1 MNHHLKRIMLYTK
14 RTLLGAMVAILI
26 VFKAI
31 DLGGAITGEVTAEQ
45 PATHLSAA
53 GRNPDNCG
61 FPSGRGGMHEEN
73 TRSSGF

>member
-1 MNHHLKRIMLYTK
+1 MNHHFKRIMLYTK

-31 DLGGAITGEVTAEQ
+31 DLGGANWRSHRRATSYAPVRSRPVIRITAAS
-45 PATHLSAA
+45 PAGG
-53 GRNPDNCG
+53 GR
-61 FPSGRGGMHEEN
+61 HEEN

>member
-14 RTLLGAMVAILI
+14 RTLLGALVAILI
-26 VFKAI
+26 VFKTI

-53 GRNPDNCG
+53 GR
-61 FPSGRGGMHEEN
+61 
-73 TRSSGF
+73 

>member
-1 MNHHLKRIMLYTK
+1 MSHHLKRIMLYAK

-53 GRNPDNCG
+53 AA
-61 FPSGRGGMHEEN
+61 
-73 TRSSGF
+73 SSAMLFIPQG

>member
-1 MNHHLKRIMLYTK
+1 FCGRYRRFRLGLCGDGYAMNHHLKRIMLYTK

-53 GRNPDNCG
+53 GR
-61 FPSGRGGMHEEN
+61 
-73 TRSSGF
+73 